1 MSDAGDEDFEVSLIE
16 VEETVHLSTAAPDTA
31 SSAPENDIDA
41 MSAAPTDDIQG
52 MSTAPTDD
60 IQGMSYEEARD
71 ALVGVVDR
79 LERGGSTL
87 EESLALWER
96 GEALAARCETWLI
109 GARAR
114 LDAARSTAPVD
125 A

>member
-1 MSDAGDEDFEVSLIE
+1 MSDPRDEDLEVRLIE
-16 VEETVHLSTAAPDTA
+16 VEETVVTTVSGPGNGPDGDT
-31 SSAPENDIDA
+31 EA
-41 MSAAPTDDIQG
+41 MSAAPD
-52 MSTAPTDD
+52 DD
-60 IQGMSYEEARD
+60 IQGMSYEQARD

-114 LDAARSTAPVD
+114 LDAARGTAPAD

>member
-1 MSDAGDEDFEVSLIE
+1 MSDAGDEDFEVRLIE
-16 VEETVHLSTAAPDTA
+16 VEETVQVAATASGRA

-41 MSAAPTDDIQG
+41 
-52 MSTAPTDD
+52 
-60 IQGMSYEEARD
+60 MSYEEARD

-114 LDAARSTAPVD
+114 LDAARGTAPVD

>member
-41 MSAAPTDDIQG
+41 MSA
-52 MSTAPTDD
+52 APTDD

>member
-1 MSDAGDEDFEVSLIE
+1 MSLIE
-16 VEETVHLSTAAPDTA
+16 VEETVVASTG
-31 SSAPENDIDA
+31 EQDIDA
-41 MSAAPTDDIQG
+41 MS
-52 MSTAPTDD
+52 
-60 IQGMSYEEARD
+60 YEQARD

-114 LDAARSTAPVD
+114 LDAARGTATAD

>member
-1 MSDAGDEDFEVSLIE
+1 MERSRRRATGRRLSGAARRIAAMSDPRDEDLEVSLIE
-16 VEETVHLSTAAPDTA
+16 AEETVVTTVGGPAAGQDG
-31 SSAPENDIDA
+31 DIEA
-41 MSAAPTDDIQG
+41 
-52 MSTAPTDD
+52 
-60 IQGMSYEEARD
+60 MSYEEARD

-114 LDAARSTAPVD
+114 LDAARGTAPAD

>member
-1 MSDAGDEDFEVSLIE
+1 MSDARDEDLEVGLIE
-16 VEETVHLSTAAPDTA
+16 IEETVEVTTA
-31 SSAPENDIDA
+31 
-41 MSAAPTDDIQG
+41 
-52 MSTAPTDD
+52 APTDD
-60 IQGMSYEEARD
+60 IQGMSYEAARD
-71 ALVGVVDR
+71 ALVAVGDR
-79 LERGGSTL
+79 LERGGSSL

>member
-1 MSDAGDEDFEVSLIE
+1 MSDAGDEDFEVRLIE
-16 VEETVHLSTAAPDTA
+16 VEETVQVSVPAPTDGTQGMPTAPD
-31 SSAPENDIDA
+31 
-41 MSAAPTDDIQG
+41 DDIQG
-52 MSTAPTDD
+52 MSAARTDD

-71 ALVGVVDR
+71 ALVAVVDR

-114 LDAARSTAPVD
+114 LDAARGAAPVD

>member
-1 MSDAGDEDFEVSLIE
+1 MSDARDEDLEVGLIE
-16 VEETVHLSTAAPDTA
+16 IEETVEVTTAAPA
-31 SSAPENDIDA
+31 VGIQG

-52 MSTAPTDD
+52 MS
-60 IQGMSYEEARD
+60 YEAARD
-71 ALVGVVDR
+71 ALVAVVDR
-79 LERGGSTL
+79 LERGGSSL

>member
-1 MSDAGDEDFEVSLIE
+1 MSDPRDEDLEVRMIE
-16 VEETVHLSTAAPDTA
+16 VEETVVTTVSGPTGGPDD
-31 SSAPENDIDA
+31 DIEA
-41 MSAAPTDDIQG
+41 MSAAPDDDIRG
-52 MSTAPTDD
+52 MSAAPDDD
-60 IQGMSYEEARD
+60 IREMSYEEARD

-114 LDAARSTAPVD
+114 LDAARGTAP

>member
-1 MSDAGDEDFEVSLIE
+1 MSDAGDEDFEVRLIE
-16 VEETVHLSTAAPDTA
+16 VEETAQVTAA
-31 SSAPENDIDA
+31 APTDDIQG

-52 MSTAPTDD
+52 MS
-60 IQGMSYEEARD
+60 YEQARD

-114 LDAARSTAPVD
+114 LDAARGTAPVD

>member
-1 MSDAGDEDFEVSLIE
+1 MSDPRDEDLEVTLIA
-16 VEETVHLSTAAPDTA
+16 VEETVAVGGAPA
-31 SSAPENDIDA
+31 E
-41 MSAAPTDDIQG
+41 DDIQ
-52 MSTAPTDD
+52 A
-60 IQGMSYEEARD
+60 MSYEAARD
-71 ALVGVVDR
+71 ALVAVVDR

-114 LDAARSTAPVD
+114 LDAARGTAP
-125 A
+125 AEA

>member
-1 MSDAGDEDFEVSLIE
+1 MSDAGDEDFEVRLIE
-16 VEETVHLSTAAPDTA
+16 VEETAEVTAAAPTDDIQGM
-31 SSAPENDIDA
+31 SAAPTDDKG

-52 MSTAPTDD
+52 MS
-60 IQGMSYEEARD
+60 YEQARD

-114 LDAARSTAPVD
+114 LDAARGTAPVD